1 VISQFLT
8 MSATIELNPP
18 EMLAF
23 NLVDPSVA
31 PKSILTVVN
40 KGNQKIAFKV
50 KTTKPRRYLV
60 RPNQGLV
67 DVGQSTEVTVILQQ
81 KDCEELISSEASQAD
96 STDKFLV
103 QSAVVSDSFYAD
115 TLLKPQK
122 EQTDE
127 LSSMWQTADKKSF
140 TNKKLK
146 CEFKF
151 GKQVQTPSASASISS
166 SAAAPAGDSSMFNE
180 VSALRKKYDELVA
193 FDAEL
198 MQERDKLSADLKKTK
213 QELEEARAG
222 TGLRQRNAGGAAPAA
237 GSDVADTKKTGMSFA
252 LPHLLIVGAIFFILG
267 RLF

>member
-1 VISQFLT
+1 
-8 MSATIELNPP
+8 MSASIELSPP
-18 EMLAF
+18 EMLRF
-23 NLVDPSVA
+23 TLSDPSVA
-31 PKSILTVVN
+31 PKSILKVVN
-40 KGNQKIAFKV
+40 KGDKKIAFKV

-67 DVGQSTEVTVILQQ
+67 DVGGSTEVTVILQQ
-81 KDCEELISSEASQAD
+81 KDCEELIQSQESQTD

-103 QSAVVSDSFYAD
+103 QSAVVPDAFFDETSQ
-115 TLLKPQK
+115 KPQK

-127 LSSMWQTADKKSF
+127 LSNMWQTADKKTF

-146 CEFKF
+146 CEFAFEK
-151 GKQVQTPSASASISS
+151 GAPSVSK
-166 SAAAPAGDSSMFNE
+166 SAAPSGAAPPAADSSMYSE

-213 QELEEARAG
+213 QELDEAKT
-222 TGLRQRNAGGAAPAA
+222 TGLRQRNTGSSGAAA
-237 GSDVADTKKTGMSFA
+237 GSAAGAVDAKKGGMAFTLVHLIIVAA
-252 LPHLLIVGAIFFILG
+252 LFFIFG

>member
-1 VISQFLT
+1 

-31 PKSILTVVN
+31 PKSILTVTN

-67 DVGQSTEVTVILQQ
+67 DAGQSTEVTVILQQ
-81 KDCEELISSEASQAD
+81 KDCEELLNSQAGQAD

-146 CEFKF
+146 CDFKF
-151 GKQVQTPSASASISS
+151 GQTLQQQVHTPSASAPISS

-198 MQERDKLSADLKKTK
+198 MQERDKLSAELKKTK
-213 QELEEARAG
+213 QELEEARAV
-222 TGLRQRNAGGAAPAA
+222 TGLRQRNTSGSASAA

-252 LPHLLIVGAIFFILG
+252 LAHLLIVGAIFFILG

>member
-81 KDCEELISSEASQAD
+81 KDCEELIAARQAKLTPQINFWSKVQWFLIHFTSIPCLNPKRSKPTNFHPCGRLQTRNHSPIKSSSVNSSSES
-96 STDKFLV
+96 SK
-103 QSAVVSDSFYAD
+103 SK
-115 TLLKPQK
+115 LLRPLHPYLLLLPPLPETQVC
-122 EQTDE
+122 
-127 LSSMWQTADKKSF
+127 SMRCQ
-140 TNKKLK
+140 
-146 CEFKF
+146 
-151 GKQVQTPSASASISS
+151 P
-166 SAAAPAGDSSMFNE
+166 
-180 VSALRKKYDELVA
+180 
-193 FDAEL
+193 
-198 MQERDKLSADLKKTK
+198 
-213 QELEEARAG
+213 
-222 TGLRQRNAGGAAPAA
+222 
-237 GSDVADTKKTGMSFA
+237 
-252 LPHLLIVGAIFFILG
+252 
-267 RLF
+267 